1 MPTVQTYRGSCHCG
15 ALRFTFRSEEITTGI
30 RCNCSL
36 CIRRGAVVSSRYYP
50 PEAFDEIIGKDALTI
65 YRWGD
70 LMMNHYFC
78 PRCGVFPFSD
88 VIETPTRYRINLGCV
103 EGLDPLAL
111 DITVIDGRSL

>member
-1 MPTVQTYRGSCHCG
+1 MSTIQTYRGSCHCG
-15 ALRFTFRSEEITTGI
+15 ALQFSFRSEEITTGM

-36 CIRRGAVVSSRYYP
+36 CSRRGAVMSSRFYP
-50 PEAFDEIIGKDALTI
+50 PEDFDEVVGKETLTR
-65 YRWGD
+65 YVWGD

-88 VIETPTRYRINLGCV
+88 VIATGLVRINLGCV

-111 DITVIDGRSL
+111 DIGVVDGKSF

>member
-1 MPTVQTYRGSCHCG
+1 MSTVRTYRGSCHCG
-15 ALRFTFRSEEITTGI
+15 AVRFSFQSEEITTGI

-36 CIRRGAVVSSRYYP
+36 CIRRGAVMSSRYYP
-50 PEAFDEIIGKDALTI
+50 PEAFDEVIGKETLTV

-88 VIETPTRYRINLGCV
+88 VIDGGRCRINLGCV

-111 DITVIDGRSL
+111 DISLVDGRSL